1 MVEPPMDEE
10 INLVDGIDQEY
21 LCQTNLE
28 VSNENHDEH
37 GNEENSGNNQQ
48 ILEPYN
54 GMEFE
59 SLEEGLEYYTKYAKH
74 KGFGIRRSRV
84 TKSRRTQVI
93 IGQEFVC
100 SKEGHR
106 AKKYVNREDRTQAA
120 PDETRTGCKAMIYVS
135 KKVGVDRW
143 IISRFTRDHNHELAT
158 PKSASFLRAHRK
170 RTRAQRNLIDV
181 LDDSGVR
188 PSRIM
193 LVLAT
198 ESGGIDKVGLT
209 ERDIQN
215 YLSNKRQKQLEK
227 GDAQLMLTYF
237 RECQSKNPG
246 FFYAIQMD
254 AEGKLANCFW
264 ADSRSRIAY
273 KYFGDAVT
281 FDPTYLTN
289 KYKMPFVPFTGVNHH
304 HQSIL
309 FGCAPLWD
317 ETEETFVWL
326 LKTWLEAMYGNH
338 SKTIITDQDA
348 SISNA
353 VAKVLPNS
361 VHHYCMWHIEKKFSE
376 NLSHVYHKFDDFK
389 SQFAKCIHNVLLPSE
404 FESEWA
410 AIMGKYGLQ
419 ENSWL
424 KKLYSIREKWIP
436 AYVRSSFCAGMS
448 TTQRSESMN
457 KYFKDYVN
465 ASTPMSKFVIQYDKA
480 LDARYNKEREQS
492 FKTMNSKPILKTMYP
507 MEKEASMVYT
517 RKIFRKFQDELI
529 HSQEYVAE
537 KINVVEQVYKY
548 GVHEFDKKKLEYIV
562 TFDVSSTT
570 TACKCHMFEFVGIP
584 CRHQLAV
591 LIKKKVHSLPNH
603 YFLDRWTRNSKK
615 GEVDITSD
623 HDNNAPTSSMM
634 LFNSVMVH
642 SLELSEKASR
652 SQKHYDIA
660 IGGLQRL
667 FEELDALKIEDDKGN
682 SPTDVVISKNVPEA
696 VLRDEE
702 THLLS
707 QNSILLDPPHVT
719 TKGRPKSIRKKGS
732 LEQKKRCGS
741 SAEITSDPNATKQ
754 VSSSHI
760 DQDSNTPQNLNQ
772 GQGSMSL
779 ESQSHPTNSTDL
791 TTTQAMQIGTSEK
804 A

>member
-10 INLVDGIDQEY
+10 ITLVDGIDQEY
-21 LCQTNLE
+21 LCETNLE

-37 GNEENSGNNQQ
+37 GNEENSGNNQE

-54 GMEFE
+54 GIGE
-59 SLEEGLEYYTKYAKH
+59 SRNEIPKN
-74 KGFGIRRSRV
+74 S
-84 TKSRRTQVI
+84 SD
-93 IGQEFVC
+93 
-100 SKEGHR
+100 HR
-106 AKKYVNREDRTQAA
+106 ARICLLKGRSPCEKYVNREDRTQVA

-158 PKSASFLRAHRK
+158 PKSAPFLRAHRK

-188 PSRIM
+188 PSKIM
-193 LVLAT
+193 SVLAT
-198 ESGGIDKVGLT
+198 ESGGID
-209 ERDIQN
+209 
-215 YLSNKRQKQLEK
+215 
-227 GDAQLMLTYF
+227 
-237 RECQSKNPG
+237 
-246 FFYAIQMD
+246 
-254 AEGKLANCFW
+254 
-264 ADSRSRIAY
+264 
-273 KYFGDAVT
+273 
-281 FDPTYLTN
+281 
-289 KYKMPFVPFTGVNHH
+289 
-304 HQSIL
+304 
-309 FGCAPLWD
+309 
-317 ETEETFVWL
+317 
-326 LKTWLEAMYGNH
+326 
-338 SKTIITDQDA
+338 
-348 SISNA
+348 
-353 VAKVLPNS
+353 
-361 VHHYCMWHIEKKFSE
+361 
-376 NLSHVYHKFDDFK
+376 K

-480 LDARYNKEREQS
+480 LDARYNKEREQN

-507 MEKEASMVYT
+507 MEKEASIVYT
-517 RKIFRKFQDELI
+517 RKMFRKFQDELI
-529 HSQEYVAE
+529 HSQQYVAE
-537 KINVVEQVYKY
+537 KINAVEQVYK
-548 GVHEFDKKKLEYIV
+548 
-562 TFDVSSTT
+562 
-570 TACKCHMFEFVGIP
+570 
-584 CRHQLAV
+584 HQLAV
-591 LIKKKVHSLPNH
+591 LIKKKVHSIPNHH
-603 YFLDRWTRNSKK
+603 YFLDRWTRNAKK

-707 QNSILLDPPHVT
+707 QNSILLDPPH
-719 TKGRPKSIRKKGS
+719 KGHTIRTCRLLKES
-732 LEQKKRCGS
+732 RCGS

-772 GQGSMSL
+772 GQGRF
-779 ESQSHPTNSTDL
+779 NN
-791 TTTQAMQIGTSEK
+791 QAGYANWNK
-804 A
+804 

>member
-1 MVEPPMDEE
+1 MMEPPMDEE
-10 INLVDGIDQEY
+10 IVDGIDQEY
-21 LCQTNLE
+21 LCETNLE
-28 VSNENHDEH
+28 VSNENHEEH
-37 GNEENSGNNQQ
+37 GNEENSSNNQE
-48 ILEPYN
+48 IIEPYN
-54 GMEFE
+54 GMEFK

-120 PDETRTGCKAMIYVS
+120 PNETRTGCKAMIYVS

-143 IISRFTRDHNHELAT
+143 IISRFMRDHNHELAT
-158 PKSASFLRAHRK
+158 PKSAPFLRAHRK

-193 LVLAT
+193 SVLTT
-198 ESGGIDKVGLT
+198 ESAGIDK
-209 ERDIQN
+209 
-215 YLSNKRQKQLEK
+215 
-227 GDAQLMLTYF
+227 
-237 RECQSKNPG
+237 ECQSKNPG

-254 AEGKLANCFW
+254 AE
-264 ADSRSRIAY
+264 
-273 KYFGDAVT
+273 
-281 FDPTYLTN
+281 
-289 KYKMPFVPFTGVNHH
+289 
-304 HQSIL
+304 
-309 FGCAPLWD
+309 
-317 ETEETFVWL
+317 
-326 LKTWLEAMYGNH
+326 
-338 SKTIITDQDA
+338 DQDA

-361 VHHYCMWHIEKKFSE
+361 IHHYCMWHIEKKFPE

-410 AIMGKYGLQ
+410 AIMEKYGLQ

-424 KKLYSIREKWIP
+424 IKLYSIRGKWIP
-436 AYVRSSFCAGMS
+436 AYVRSSFCAEMS

-465 ASTPMSKFVIQYDKA
+465 ASTLMSKFVIQYDKA
-480 LDARYNKEREQS
+480 LDARYNKEREQN

-517 RKIFRKFQDELI
+517 RKMFRKFQDELI
-529 HSQEYVAE
+529 HSQQYVAE
-537 KINVVEQVYKY
+537 KINAVAQVYKY
-548 GVHEFDKKKLEYIV
+548 RVHEFDMKKPEYIV
-562 TFDVSSTT
+562 TFDVSSTA

-591 LIKKKVHSLPNH
+591 LIKKKVHSLPSH
-603 YFLDRWTRNSKK
+603 YFLDRWTRNAKK

-623 HDNNAPTSSMM
+623 HDNNAPTSSMI

-667 FEELDALKIEDDKGN
+667 FEELDGLKIEDDKGN
-682 SPTDVVISKNVPEA
+682 SPTDVVISKNVPEV

-707 QNSILLDPPHVT
+707 ENSILLDPPHVT

-732 LEQKKRCGS
+732 LEQKKGSKKCSHCKQKGHAIRTCRLLKESRCGS

-754 VSSSHI
+754 VFSSHI
-760 DQDSNTPQNLNQ
+760 DQDSNTPQHLNQ
-772 GQGSMSL
+772 GQGSTPL

>member
-10 INLVDGIDQEY
+10 ITLVDGIDQEY
-21 LCQTNLE
+21 LCETNLE

-37 GNEENSGNNQQ
+37 GNEENSGNNQE

-106 AKKYVNREDRTQAA
+106 AKKYVNREDRTQVA

-158 PKSASFLRAHRK
+158 PKSAPFLRAHRK

-188 PSRIM
+188 PSKIM
-193 LVLAT
+193 SVLAT
-198 ESGGIDKVGLT
+198 ESGGID
-209 ERDIQN
+209 
-215 YLSNKRQKQLEK
+215 
-227 GDAQLMLTYF
+227 
-237 RECQSKNPG
+237 
-246 FFYAIQMD
+246 
-254 AEGKLANCFW
+254 
-264 ADSRSRIAY
+264 
-273 KYFGDAVT
+273 
-281 FDPTYLTN
+281 
-289 KYKMPFVPFTGVNHH
+289 
-304 HQSIL
+304 
-309 FGCAPLWD
+309 
-317 ETEETFVWL
+317 
-326 LKTWLEAMYGNH
+326 
-338 SKTIITDQDA
+338 
-348 SISNA
+348 
-353 VAKVLPNS
+353 
-361 VHHYCMWHIEKKFSE
+361 
-376 NLSHVYHKFDDFK
+376 K

-480 LDARYNKEREQS
+480 LDARYNKEREQN

-507 MEKEASMVYT
+507 MEKEASIVYT
-517 RKIFRKFQDELI
+517 RKMFRKFQDELI
-529 HSQEYVAE
+529 HSQQYVAG
-537 KINVVEQVYKY
+537 KINAVEQVYKY
-548 GVHEFDKKKLEYIV
+548 GVHEFDKKKPEYIV

-591 LIKKKVHSLPNH
+591 LIKKKVHSIPDH
-603 YFLDRWTRNSKK
+603 RYFLDRWTRNAKQ

-732 LEQKKRCGS
+732 LEQKKGSKKCSHCKQKGHTIRTCRLLKESRCGS

-772 GQGSMSL
+772 GQ
-779 ESQSHPTNSTDL
+779 
-791 TTTQAMQIGTSEK
+791 
-804 A
+804 